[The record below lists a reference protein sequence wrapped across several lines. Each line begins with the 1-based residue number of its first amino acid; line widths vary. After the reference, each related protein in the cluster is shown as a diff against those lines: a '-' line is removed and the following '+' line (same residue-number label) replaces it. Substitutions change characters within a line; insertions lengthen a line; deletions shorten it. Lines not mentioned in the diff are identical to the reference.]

1 VATGPFRN
9 YRCSLDK
16 NIKLERKKKSETAI
30 EFAGNPIWIFAGKGA
45 SMADRVATYDR
56 IPTSEPAVLAALAR
70 RRQALTAWID
80 EQPGGLVYV
89 RAYLDRAVSGNAQLQ
104 QRPALQRMVAD
115 ARKHVFRLL
124 VVHSLERLGRSPS
137 VLLEI
142 LAALE
147 PTEVTIRSLS
157 PHEPPETLTRGQLVA
172 HLRRLAN
179 FSQPDR

>member
-1 VATGPFRN
+1 
-9 YRCSLDK
+9 
-16 NIKLERKKKSETAI
+16 
-30 EFAGNPIWIFAGKGA
+30 
-45 SMADRVATYDR
+45 MANRVATYDR
-56 IPTSEPAVLAALAR
+56 IPSNEPAVRAALAHR
-70 RRQALTAWID
+70 CRALNAWID
-80 EQPGGLVYV
+80 EHPGGLLHV
-89 RAYLDRAVSGNAQLQ
+89 RSYLDLDVSGNAHVQH
-104 QRPALQRMVAD
+104 RPALQR
-115 ARKHVFRLL
+115 LL
-124 VVHSLERLGRSPS
+124 AAAHTHTFDLLLVHSLERLGRSPS